1 MTYDVSLRITTSRQ
15 LIVNTDSLCEVQKP
29 STKYKIQDA
38 DEMQLF
44 MHMKRKGASATK
56 NKKAYARRDKHQNRR
71 GYDY

>member
-1 MTYDVSLRITTSRQ
+1 MKSVITVT
-15 LIVNTDSLCEVQKP
+15 P
-29 STKYKIQDA
+29 SIKYKIQDA

-56 NKKAYARRDKHQNRR
+56 NKKAYARHGKHKGR

>member
-1 MTYDVSLRITTSRQ
+1 MKSVMTIT
-15 LIVNTDSLCEVQKP
+15 P
-29 STKYKIQDA
+29 SIKYKIQDA

-56 NKKAYARRDKHQNRR
+56 NKKAYTRHGKHKGR

>member
-1 MTYDVSLRITTSRQ
+1 MKFT
-15 LIVNTDSLCEVQKP
+15 P

-56 NKKAYARRDKHQNRR
+56 NKKAYSRREKQQNLR

>member
-1 MTYDVSLRITTSRQ
+1 MKSVMTVT
-15 LIVNTDSLCEVQKP
+15 P
-29 STKYKIQDA
+29 SIKYKIQDS

-56 NKKAYARRDKHQNRR
+56 NKKAYARHGKHKGR